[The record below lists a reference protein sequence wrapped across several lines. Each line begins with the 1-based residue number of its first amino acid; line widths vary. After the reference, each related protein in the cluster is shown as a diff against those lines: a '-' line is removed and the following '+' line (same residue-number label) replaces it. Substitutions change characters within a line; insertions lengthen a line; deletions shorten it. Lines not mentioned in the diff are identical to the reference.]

1 MVPQLRVT
9 VDRSVCDGNAMCGL
23 IAPHTFDLDEDHKAT
38 VIDPHGDAAE
48 LVLEA
53 AANCP
58 VRAIS
63 VADAASSARLYP

>member
-1 MVPQLRVT
+1 MAPRLRIAI
-9 VDRSVCDGNAMCGL
+9 DRSVCDGNAMCAL
-23 IAPHTFDLDEDHKAT
+23 IAPHTFDVDESHKAT
-38 VIDPHGDAAE
+38 LTNPEGDASE

-63 VADAASSARLYP
+63 VADADAGARLYP

>member
-1 MVPQLRVT
+1 MAPRLRVT

-23 IAPHTFDLDEDHKAT
+23 IAPHTFDLDESGKST
-38 VIDPHGDAAE
+38 VTDPQGDAAE

-53 AANCP
+53 ASNCP

-63 VADAASSARLYP
+63 VADAATGALLYP

>member
-1 MVPQLRVT
+1 MAPRLRIT

-23 IAPHTFDLDEDHKAT
+23 IAPHTFGIDESHKAT
-38 VIDPHGDAAE
+38 VIDPQGDAAD

-63 VADAASSARLYP
+63 VADAATGAPLYP

>member
-1 MVPQLRVT
+1 MAPRLRIT

-23 IAPHTFDLDEDHKAT
+23 IAPHTFDIDEAGKAT
-38 VIDPHGDAAE
+38 VTDPRGDPPE

-63 VADAASSARLYP
+63 VVDAASGARLSP

>member
-1 MVPQLRVT
+1 MAPQLRIT

-23 IAPHTFDLDEDHKAT
+23 IAPHTFDIDEAHKAT
-38 VIDPHGDAAE
+38 VTDPQGDAAE

-63 VADAASSARLYP
+63 VADAATGAPLCP